1 MKMTPHSPSYL
12 GHPLPTG
19 QGSPTKPFPSP
30 RGERGDPAKRE
41 SRMRGF
47 FKADF
52 AKLASLVSVLIT
64 ILPLVCVSPSKAGPQ
79 TLENYL
85 SEGKQLEEKEDYE
98 GAIKVYQQALS
109 AFPDQPEALKR
120 IGIMYQTEQKFAD
133 SIRAF
138 ERVLQLNPQYP
149 ETNFYLGVSY
159 FADNDYAKA
168 LGYFDQE
175 LKFHSDYRRAH
186 VYAAKALLA
195 LGRVGEAIQHYEA
208 LVKDDPKDARVW
220 FELASL
226 HRAMAM
232 HAYHELES
240 IDSDSVLLHALR
252 AESDTDDAKYEDAI
266 KEYEEVQKKQ
276 PGFPGLHF
284 ALGQI
289 YFKMNKAIEAEPEL
303 RLAVKEDPSNPP
315 ANYMLG
321 QILLRNKKAEEAFP
335 FLQVAT
341 NGDPTFMKGHLELGK
356 CYLQLGRVQE
366 AQEAL
371 LKAVEADPH
380 SPEPHVL
387 LVQVYTRLKDDE
399 KRKSELATIQ
409 KLEQESREQV
419 EANVRKAAAQ
429 KDQ

>member
-1 MKMTPHSPSYL
+1 MRNPLEPQHRARQPSVSGALRSSLLQARRTCPH
-12 GHPLPTG
+12 
-19 QGSPTKPFPSP
+19 
-30 RGERGDPAKRE
+30 
-41 SRMRGF
+41 
-47 FKADF
+47 F
-52 AKLASLVSVLIT
+52 ARLLSLVSILIA
-64 ILPLVCVSPSKAGPQ
+64 ILPLVHVPTSEARAQ

-85 SEGKQLEEKEDYE
+85 SEAKQFEEKQDYD

-109 AFPDQPEALKR
+109 AFPDQLEVLKR
-120 IGIMYQTEQKFAD
+120 LGIMYQTELKFAD

-138 ERVLQLNPQYP
+138 QRVLQQDPQYP
-149 ETNFYLGVSY
+149 ETNFYLGVS
-159 FADNDYAKA
+159 FLGDNDYAKA
-168 LGYFDQE
+168 LGYFEQE

-186 VYAAKALLA
+186 MYAAKALLA
-195 LGRVGEAIQHYEA
+195 LGRVGEAIEHYET
-208 LVKDDPKDARVW
+208 LVKDNPKDGRVW

-232 HAYHELES
+232 HAYNELAS
-240 IDSDSVLLHALR
+240 IDSDSFLLHALR

-266 KEYEEVQKKQ
+266 KEYEQVQRKQ
-276 PGFPGLHF
+276 PDFPGLHF

-289 YFKMNKAIEAEPEL
+289 YFKMNKLTESEPEL

-356 CYLQLGRVQE
+356 CYLQLGKIQE
-366 AQEAL
+366 AEQAL
-371 LKAVEADPH
+371 MKAVEADPH

-399 KRKSELATIQ
+399 RRKSELATIQ
-409 KLEQESREQV
+409 KLEQEEREQV
-419 EANVRKAAAQ
+419 EANVRKAAGSD
-429 KDQ
+429 K